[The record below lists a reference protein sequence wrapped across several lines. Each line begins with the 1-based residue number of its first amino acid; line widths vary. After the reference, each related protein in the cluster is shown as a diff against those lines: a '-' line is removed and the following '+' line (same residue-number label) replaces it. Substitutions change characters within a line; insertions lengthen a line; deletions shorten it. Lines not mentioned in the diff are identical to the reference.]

1 MTFEPQQILD
11 QLKKNEIY
19 LQELV
24 TLQQQA
30 NEVQKQSLNTERF
43 KMFILGGKLILFVVL
58 TWVSIVFVGNMTK
71 NLTSNLNGMMGT
83 SVSGM
88 ELGGASDLADEIR
101 DSRALI
107 EEIMSQQFRLWV
119 ALDRANLLPAWLSG
133 RLQFS
138 LRVPQ

>member
-107 EEIMSQQFRLWV
+107 EEIMSQ
-119 ALDRANLLPAWLSG
+119 
-133 RLQFS
+133 
-138 LRVPQ
+138 